1 MINFAGQARVEISI
15 IMDVEMDDNNVIIKE
30 ESRCFVCDASVRGRY
45 YALATCRT
53 QNSQTRV
60 IEKLGELVGERYMVV
75 ISEDDVICRSCAI
88 LVNTLDRLE
97 TEMEDVRSHVLR
109 FLERKYFLEDG
120 ELRGDRPKPC
130 QPPQITRSNA
140 NEVINYSCNSTKKR
154 SEIRYDKTRK
164 RSHSWLRCD
173 RCRYTTRPDSFAMH
187 HSKDRVVQGQKVSR
201 QQYGSWIVGKEA
213 REEITVHQSDEK
225 DERDNTDANIARSDS
240 DSTGKML
247 QSTLLSAQVPPPGI
261 SLASNDHVYISG
273 MLPAN
278 APATLKQPM
287 YILQPINVDVSRKIT
302 VKSVSP
308 QETEGRGQTLTLMED
323 GSLGMMEV
331 ALLG

>member
-1 MINFAGQARVEISI
+1 MTISMLFAPFRSSFF
-15 IMDVEMDDNNVIIKE
+15 
-30 ESRCFVCDASVRGRY
+30 SRR
-45 YALATCRT
+45 
-53 QNSQTRV
+53 
-60 IEKLGELVGERYMVV
+60 RYMVV

-225 DERDNTDANIARSDS
+225 DERGWTYRNCQLCKEIHKIKIFRYVTDNTDANIARSDS

-273 MLPAN
+273 MLPA
-278 APATLKQPM
+278 
-287 YILQPINVDVSRKIT
+287 S
-302 VKSVSP
+302 
-308 QETEGRGQTLTLMED
+308 E
-323 GSLGMMEV
+323 
-331 ALLG
+331 